1 MSWFLLLKNDLMKE
15 RIDNIKGLIA
25 EFDSEVLDM
34 EEKLEQMLEEIYS
47 QVEDL
52 DNKRA
57 SKEAFDLTRTD
68 IGRFFLDESFSDL
81 IDYMDAA
88 YEEHLEPITALMEDE
103 MEDEVSQPLLAD
115 MPDERIEE
123 ILNNAEA
130 LLPKIKKEGGEFSGR
145 MIEEYISEA
154 RKTPSRAR
162 SIVRAIQTQIDGLN
176 RMTGTNLK
184 VD

>member
-1 MSWFLLLKNDLMKE
+1 MSWFTILKNDQMKE
-15 RIDNIKGLIA
+15 RIDNIKELIQD
-25 EFDSEVLDM
+25 FDRDVIDTDERLQQRLD
-34 EEKLEQMLEEIYS
+34 EIYS

-52 DNKRA
+52 DNKPA
-57 SKEAFDLTRTD
+57 SREALGLTRTD
-68 IGRFFLDESFSDL
+68 VGRFFLDKRFDDL

-88 YEEHLEPITALMEDE
+88 YDLQLLDNFEES
-103 MEDEVSQPLLAD
+103 MEDEVNEPLLAD

-130 LLPKIKKEGGEFSGR
+130 LLPEIKKEGGEFSSQ
-145 MIEEYISEA
+145 MIEEYISVA

-162 SIVRAIQTQIDGLN
+162 SIVRAIQSQIAGIN
-176 RMTGTNLK
+176 RVVGTNLK

>member
-1 MSWFLLLKNDLMKE
+1 MKE
-15 RIDNIKGLIA
+15 RIDNIKGLIQD
-25 EFDSEVLDM
+25 FDRDVIDTDERLQQRLD
-34 EEKLEQMLEEIYS
+34 EIYS

-57 SKEAFDLTRTD
+57 TEEAKDLNNQD

-81 IDYMDAA
+81 IDYMDTA
-88 YEEHLEPITALMEDE
+88 YEES
-103 MEDEVSQPLLAD
+103 MEDEVSEPLLAD

-123 ILNNAEA
+123 ILNDTEA
-130 LLPKIKKEGGEFSGR
+130 LLPEIEKKGGEFTRR

-154 RKTPSRAR
+154 RKTPRRATALTR
-162 SIVRAIQTQIDGLN
+162 LILRILKDN
-176 RMTGTNLK
+176 DLK

>member
-1 MSWFLLLKNDLMKE
+1 MKE

-25 EFDSEVLDM
+25 EFDSEVLDT

-68 IGRFFLDESFSDL
+68 VGRFFLDESFSDL
-81 IDYMDAA
+81 IDYMDTA
-88 YEEHLEPITALMEDE
+88 YEESMENE
-103 MEDEVSQPLLAD
+103 VEDEVSEPLLAD

-162 SIVRAIQTQIDGLN
+162 SIVRAIRTQLDGLN
-176 RMTGTNLK
+176 RVTGTNLK